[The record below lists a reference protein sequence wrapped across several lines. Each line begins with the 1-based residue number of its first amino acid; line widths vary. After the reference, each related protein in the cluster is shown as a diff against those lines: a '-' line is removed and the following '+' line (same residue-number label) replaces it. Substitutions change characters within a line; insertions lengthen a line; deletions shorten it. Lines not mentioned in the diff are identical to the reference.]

1 MNSND
6 CYLTSC
12 SEGINILYVLG
23 MEIKSMYICICRAVT
38 DKDIRAALEE
48 GACTMRELRQR
59 LGVCSDCGK
68 CGPHAR
74 KLLIEHRELQP
85 VSIDLIVQP
94 A

>member
-1 MNSND
+1 MWR
-6 CYLTSC
+6 
-12 SEGINILYVLG
+12 
-23 MEIKSMYICICRAVT
+23 MEVESMYICICRAVT
-38 DKDIRAALEE
+38 DRDIRAALDK

-74 KLLIEHRELQP
+74 KLLIEHRKPQP
-85 VSIDLIVQP
+85 PSMDLAVQP